1 MDFITEFPKSTRQND
16 AIMVVVDKFSKS
28 AHFIPVKSTC
38 KAIDIAN
45 IFMKDIFILHG
56 MPREIVSDRNTRFTA
71 SFWKSLMVGLETK
84 LLFSI
89 TYDPQT
95 DGQTEIVKRILED
108 LLRMHVMHQPK
119 KWEDYL
125 PLVEFSYNNGSQ
137 ESLNMSPFESLYG
150 RQCKTPITWSNPMD
164 RITIGPDKLKEME
177 QQVIKIKQ
185 NLKIAQDRQKRY
197 IDRKRTPREFKT

>member
-28 AHFIPVKSTC
+28 THFIPVKSTC

-84 LLFSI
+84 LLFST
-89 TYDPQT
+89 TYHPQT

>member
-1 MDFITEFPKSTRQND
+1 MDFITEFPKSTREND

-56 MPREIVSDRNTRFTA
+56 MPREIVFDRNTRFTA